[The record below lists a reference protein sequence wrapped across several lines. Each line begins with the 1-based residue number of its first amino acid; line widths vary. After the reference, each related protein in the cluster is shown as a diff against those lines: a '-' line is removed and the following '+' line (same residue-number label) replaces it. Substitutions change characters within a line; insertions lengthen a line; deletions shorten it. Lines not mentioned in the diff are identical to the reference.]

1 MGPIDIVFLGVGF
14 SGRNGTGF
22 PTWLTSLSKD
32 RVVIVDPSP
41 TISKDRA
48 IYLSMC
54 GIDQYRHLPMTCWAF
69 LGLTPE
75 TLPAG
80 LTPTPFDV
88 QEAYESERVAMAK
101 VTEDPTVLRI
111 ITSIFAANE
120 WREPT
125 ARRRRRPE

>member
-48 IYLSMC
+48 VYLSKC
-54 GIDQYRHLPMTCWAF
+54 GIAQFRHLPMTCERF
-69 LGLTPE
+69 ISLTPE

-88 QEAYESERVAMAK
+88 QEAYEPERVAMAK

-125 ARRRRRPE
+125 ARRRPE